1 MKDNA
6 YELLDEV
13 QDNLKF
19 LAISGVRAKIM
30 ITLHGGPKNLSELR
44 ELIDLRSST
53 ILHGMNELEKRN
65 IVKKTGD
72 RYNLTPSGKIL
83 TLNFKDLVKSVI
95 VTKRFEKLWDG
106 HCIEGIP
113 DNLLLQIGSLMNGD
127 LIQSEPTDIYKP
139 HMTFT
144 QLLPHVNKFRG
155 VSPLFHSDFKD
166 LMIQMVLNGVD
177 TQLIVTE
184 SIMNKLYELAA
195 QEPETFTNLTSQENF
210 ELWITDED
218 VKIGFT
224 VTDQFVSLGL
234 AFEDGSY
241 DYSMDLVSDDLDAI
255 LWGEKLFKYYREKS
269 KKLFDGFLSFSEKI
283 LSFLV
288 FNSLFI
294 SLVCVFLTYCSFEFL
309 NVQPNSILLIAVF
322 LSTFSVYSLNRLTD
336 LEEDSVN
343 IPERGAY
350 VKGKEKILLFL
361 CILSYAVALLIG
373 VIVNPVIILVFLFP
387 LIIGVLYSIEVSPKL
402 PRLKNIPGMKNFIV
416 TLSWVVGAVFVP
428 LTCNYQGFGPTVM
441 IFIFIFIKIFVNAV
455 SFDIRDIEGD
465 KKSGVK
471 TIPVL
476 LGRSRTKLLLLGIQS
491 MLIPWFL
498 IAILEGFFL
507 HYWLIFA
514 FSIFYGF
521 WYISYF
527 SENRKLEAFSRDLF
541 VDGEWILI
549 AALCFM
555 VNLHF

>member
-1 MKDNA
+1 M
-6 YELLDEV
+6 
-13 QDNLKF
+13 
-19 LAISGVRAKIM
+19 
-30 ITLHGGPKNLSELR
+30 
-44 ELIDLRSST
+44 
-53 ILHGMNELEKRN
+53 
-65 IVKKTGD
+65 
-72 RYNLTPSGKIL
+72 
-83 TLNFKDLVKSVI
+83 
-95 VTKRFEKLWDG
+95 
-106 HCIEGIP
+106 
-113 DNLLLQIGSLMNGD
+113 
-127 LIQSEPTDIYKP
+127 QSY
-139 HMTFT
+139 
-144 QLLPHVNKFRG
+144 
-155 VSPLFHSDFKD
+155 
-166 LMIQMVLNGVD
+166 
-177 TQLIVTE
+177 
-184 SIMNKLYELAA
+184 
-195 QEPETFTNLTSQENF
+195 
-210 ELWITDED
+210 
-218 VKIGFT
+218 
-224 VTDQFVSLGL
+224 
-234 AFEDGSY
+234 
-241 DYSMDLVSDDLDAI
+241 
-255 LWGEKLFKYYREKS
+255 GEKNYSNITEKS
-269 KKLFDGFLSFSEKI
+269 LKKLFDGFLSFSEKI